1 MILFKR
7 SKIIL
12 LERIVRYLS
21 AIHFPAFRFNL
32 FINCHALNPL
42 QLIKGFPLQS
52 RLKDK
57 RIDFLLTSSLHTLKS
72 NSILLFLKKKIKDEN
87 ATFFIS
93 PYINKHDSTI
103 GL

>member
-1 MILFKR
+1 
-7 SKIIL
+7 
-12 LERIVRYLS
+12 
-21 AIHFPAFRFNL
+21 
-32 FINCHALNPL
+32 
-42 QLIKGFPLQS
+42 
-52 RLKDK
+52 
-57 RIDFLLTSSLHTLKS
+57 LLTSSLHTLKS

>member
-7 SKIIL
+7 NKIIL

-52 RLKDK
+52 GLKDK
-57 RIDFLLTSSLHTLKS
+57 RIDFLLTYAKINEEKL
-72 NSILLFLKKKIKDEN
+72 IIFKKAYKWQN
-87 ATFFIS
+87 
-93 PYINKHDSTI
+93 
-103 GL
+103 